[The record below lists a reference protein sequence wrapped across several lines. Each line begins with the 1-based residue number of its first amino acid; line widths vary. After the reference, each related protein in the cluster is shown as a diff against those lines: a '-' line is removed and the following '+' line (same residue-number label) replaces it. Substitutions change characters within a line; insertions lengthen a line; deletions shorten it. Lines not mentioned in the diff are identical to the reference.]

1 MQRTN
6 PLLTI
11 SARGPLTLPSRFWS
25 LAGPAVAID
34 GPVDVMH
41 GLLSR
46 RRSGILCARSL
57 CDVRIRVLVG
67 VHVCDF

>member
-1 MQRTN
+1 MQQIN
-6 PLLTI
+6 PFLTS
-11 SARGPLTLPSRFWS
+11 SAREPLTLPSRFWS
-25 LAGPAVAID
+25 LARPDIAID

-46 RRSGILCARSL
+46 RRGGILCARSL